1 MRARAA
7 GLALGYAADRVFGDP
22 SRFHPVAGFGTVA
35 GRLEQR
41 MYRDDRATGIAY
53 TSILVG
59 ATAAAGLVTE
69 RLTSRRPVVRTLL
82 TAASTW
88 AVLGG
93 RSLSREAERVHAL
106 LAAGDLPAAR
116 RQLTH
121 LVGRDP
127 SELDADEISRATV
140 ESVAENTSD
149 AVVAP
154 LLAGA
159 VGGISGLVAYRAANT
174 LDAMV
179 GHLSPRY
186 RQFGWAAA
194 RLDDVL
200 NLVPARAAAFLG
212 ATLAPV
218 VGGSPRA
225 AVTAW
230 ARDAGGHPSP
240 NAGPVEAAFA
250 GALGV
255 RLGGTNTYGERVE
268 HRPALGDGPG
278 ASPRDID
285 RSVQLADAVGLAALA
300 VSVLVALR
308 PRRRQQQRR

>member
-1 MRARAA
+1 MRARAL
-7 GLALGYAADRVFGDP
+7 GLALGFAADRILGDP
-22 SRFHPVAGFGTVA
+22 RRFHPVAGFGTVA
-35 GRLEQR
+35 SGLEQR
-41 MYRDDRATGIAY
+41 MYRDDRAIGAAY

-59 ATAAAGLVTE
+59 STAAAGLVAE
-69 RLTSRRPVVRTLL
+69 RLAARRPIARTLL

-93 RSLSREAERVHAL
+93 RSLSREAQHVHAWL
-106 LAAGDLPAAR
+106 DADNLPAAR
-116 RQLTH
+116 EQLTH

-127 SELDADEISRATV
+127 SQLDADEISRATV

-159 VGGISGLVAYRAANT
+159 VGGVSGLVAYRAANT

-186 RQFGWAAA
+186 RSFGWASA
-194 RLDDVL
+194 RLDDLL
-200 NLVPARAAAFLG
+200 NLVPSRVSAFL
-212 ATLAPV
+212 ATGLAPL
-218 VGGSPRA
+218 VGGDPRRA
-225 AVTAW
+225 LAAW

-255 RLGGTNTYGERVE
+255 QLGGTNTYGDRVE
-268 HRPALGDGPG
+268 HRATMGDGPG
-278 ASPRDID
+278 PSTADID
-285 RSVQLADAVGLAALA
+285 RSIRLADAVGLAALA
-300 VSVLVALR
+300 VSVAVALR
-308 PRRRQQQRR
+308 PSQRPNQRH

>member
-1 MRARAA
+1 MLSRAV
-7 GLALGYAADRVFGDP
+7 GLALGFAADRILGDP
-22 SRFHPVAGFGTVA
+22 SRFHPVAGFGNVA
-35 GRLEQR
+35 GGLEQR
-41 MYRDDRATGIAY
+41 MYRDDRSAGITY

-59 ATAAAGLVTE
+59 GTAAAGLVAE
-69 RLTSRRPVVRTLL
+69 RLTAQRPVARTLL

-93 RSLSREAERVHAL
+93 RSLSREAERVHSWL
-106 LAAGDLPAAR
+106 DDDDLPAAR
-116 RQLTH
+116 EQLTH

-127 SELDADEISRATV
+127 SQLDAHEISRATV

-159 VGGISGLVAYRAANT
+159 VGGVSGLVAYRAANT

-186 RQFGWAAA
+186 RSFGWASA

-200 NLVPARAAAFLG
+200 NLVPARVAAFL
-212 ATLAPV
+212 AAMLAPM
-218 VGGSPRA
+218 VGGNPRLA
-225 AVTAW
+225 FAAW
-230 ARDAGGHPSP
+230 ANDASSHPSP

-255 RLGGTNTYGERVE
+255 QLGGTNTYGDRVE
-268 HRPALGDGPG
+268 HRPTMGDGPG
-278 ASPRDID
+278 PSTQDID
-285 RSVQLADAVGLAALA
+285 RSVRLADAVGLAALA
-300 VSVLVALR
+300 VSVAVALR
-308 PRRRQQQRR
+308 PRRRPRQRR

>member
-7 GLALGYAADRVFGDP
+7 GLALGFAADRVFGDP

-35 GRLEQR
+35 GSLEQR
-41 MYRDDRATGIAY
+41 MYRDSRTTGIAY
-53 TSILVG
+53 ASILVG
-59 ATAAAGLVTE
+59 GTAAAGLVAE
-69 RLTSRRPVVRTLL
+69 RLTAQRPFARTLI
-82 TAASTW
+82 TAAATW

-93 RSLSREAERVHAL
+93 RSLSREAERVHAWL
-106 LAAGDLPAAR
+106 DADNLPAAR
-116 RQLTH
+116 EQLTH

-127 SELDADEISRATV
+127 SQLDAHEISRATV

-159 VGGISGLVAYRAANT
+159 VGGVSGLVAYRAANT

-179 GHLSPRY
+179 GHMSPRY
-186 RQFGWAAA
+186 REFGWASA

-200 NLVPARAAAFLG
+200 NLVPARLSALLAAL
-212 ATLAPV
+212 LAPI
-218 VGGSPRA
+218 VGGSPRSA
-225 AVTAW
+225 FKAW

-240 NAGPVEAAFA
+240 NAGPVEAVFA

-255 RLGGTNTYGERVE
+255 QLGGTNTYGDRIE
-268 HRPALGDGPG
+268 HRPTLGDGPG
-278 ASPRDID
+278 ASVADID
-285 RSVQLADAVGLAALA
+285 RSVKLADAVGRAALA
-300 VSVLVALR
+300 VSVLIALR
-308 PRRRQQQRR
+308 PRRRQQRRR

>member
-1 MRARAA
+1 MLSRAV
-7 GLALGYAADRVFGDP
+7 GLALGFAADRILGDP
-22 SRFHPVAGFGTVA
+22 SRFHPVAGFGNVA
-35 GRLEQR
+35 GGLEQR
-41 MYRDDRATGIAY
+41 MYRDDRATGVAY

-59 ATAAAGLVTE
+59 GTAAAGLVAE
-69 RLTSRRPVVRTLL
+69 RLTARRPIARMLL

-93 RSLSREAERVHAL
+93 RSLSREAERVHAWL
-106 LAAGDLPAAR
+106 DAENLPAAR
-116 RQLTH
+116 EQLTH

-127 SELDADEISRATV
+127 SKLDAHEISRATV

-159 VGGISGLVAYRAANT
+159 VGGVSGLVAYRAANT

-186 RQFGWAAA
+186 RSFGWASA

-200 NLVPARAAAFLG
+200 NLVPARVAALLAAL
-212 ATLAPV
+212 LAPIV
-218 VGGSPRA
+218 SGNPRLA
-225 AVTAW
+225 FAAW
-230 ARDAGGHPSP
+230 ANDASGHPSP

-255 RLGGTNTYGERVE
+255 QLGGTNTYGDRVE
-268 HRPALGDGPG
+268 HRPTLGDGPG
-278 ASPRDID
+278 PSTVDID
-285 RSVQLADAVGLAALA
+285 RSVRLADAVGLAALA
-300 VSVLVALR
+300 VSVAVVLR
-308 PRRRQQQRR
+308 PRRRPLRRR